1 MGRRMVSPKSSPL
14 SMSSR
19 RRPGFTLIELL
30 TAIAIIGVLAAA
42 LFPAIGGIRKRARQS
57 SAQTAFSQWASGI
70 ARYKQTYGF
79 YPNIGGGT
87 YVTNA
92 DTLHGLEDAVI
103 NGRFVRALSGRQ
115 PTGTALS
122 QSDRRTLNRN
132 AEEFVAFGR
141 DDFEDPTNF
150 SDASRLVD
158 RFNNRR
164 IRVIFD
170 TDGNTSIRNII
181 VPGGAIS
188 LPGELANIATAAGM
202 PARIIIYTTDLGD
215 DFESF
220 DGLGASDFAQVFAIQ

>member
-1 MGRRMVSPKSSPL
+1 
-14 SMSSR
+14 MSSR

-57 SAQTAFSQWASGI
+57 SAQTAFSQWAS
-70 ARYKQTYGF
+70 ALSRYKQTYGF
-79 YPNIGGGT
+79 YPNIGAT
-87 YVTNA
+87 YSTTT
-92 DTLHGLEDAVI
+92 DTLHDLGDAAV
-103 NGRFVRALSGRQ
+103 NGKFVRALSGRQ

-122 QSDRRTLNRN
+122 VADRRLLNRN
-132 AEEFVAFGR
+132 AEEFVAFGK

-170 TDGNTSIRNII
+170 TDNNTSIRNINP
-181 VPGGAIS
+181 PGGAAS
-188 LPGELANIATAAGM
+188 LPGDLSNMATASGM
-202 PARIIIYTTDLGD
+202 PARIIISTTDLGD

-220 DGLGASDFAQVFAIQ
+220 DGLGASDFAQVFAIQECPPVPSPARASR

>member
-1 MGRRMVSPKSSPL
+1 MTP
-14 SMSSR
+14 R

-30 TAIAIIGVLAAA
+30 TVIAIIGILAGV

-79 YPNIGGGT
+79 YPNIGGT
-87 YVTNA
+87 YATNL
-92 DTLHGLEDAVI
+92 DTLHDLNDVAV

-115 PTGTALS
+115 PTGTVLAPA
-122 QSDRRTLNRN
+122 DRRALNRN

-141 DDFEDPTNF
+141 DDFEDPANF

-170 TDGNTSIRNII
+170 TDNNTSIRNIS
-181 VPGGAIS
+181 VPGGPLS
-188 LPGELANIATAAGM
+188 LPAELRNISTAAGL

-220 DGLGASDFAQVFAIQ
+220 EGLGASDFAQVFAIQ

>member
-1 MGRRMVSPKSSPL
+1 M
-14 SMSSR
+14 
-19 RRPGFTLIELL
+19 
-30 TAIAIIGVLAAA
+30 IAIIGVLAGV

-79 YPNIGGGT
+79 YPNIGGT
-87 YVTNA
+87 YVTNL
-92 DTLHGLEDAVI
+92 DTLHDLSDAAV

-122 QSDRRTLNRN
+122 VADRRALNRN

-141 DDFEDPTNF
+141 DDFEDPANF

-158 RFNNRR
+158 RFSNRR

-170 TDGNTSIRNII
+170 TDNNTSIRNIS
-181 VPGGAIS
+181 VPGGPLS
-188 LPGELANIATAAGM
+188 LPAELRNISTAAGL

>member
-1 MGRRMVSPKSSPL
+1 MVSPKSTPL

-57 SAQTAFSQWASGI
+57 SAQTAFSQWASAL

-79 YPNIGGGT
+79 YPNIGST
-87 YVTNA
+87 YSTTT
-92 DTLHGLEDAVI
+92 DTLHDLGDAAV

-115 PTGTALS
+115 PTGSALAVA
-122 QSDRRTLNRN
+122 DRRALNRN

-150 SDASRLVD
+150 SDSSRLVD
-158 RFNNRR
+158 RFGNRR

-170 TDGNTSIRNII
+170 TDNNTSIRNINP
-181 VPGGAIS
+181 PGGAAS
-188 LPGELANIATAAGM
+188 LPGELSNMATAAGL

>member
-1 MGRRMVSPKSSPL
+1 MTP
-14 SMSSR
+14 R

-30 TAIAIIGVLAAA
+30 TVIAIIGILAGV

-79 YPNIGGGT
+79 YPNIGGT
-87 YVTNA
+87 YATNL
-92 DTLHGLEDAVI
+92 DTLHDLNDVAV

-115 PTGTALS
+115 PTGTALAVA
-122 QSDRRTLNRN
+122 DRRALNRN

-141 DDFEDPTNF
+141 DDFEDPANF

-170 TDGNTSIRNII
+170 TDNNTSIRNIS
-181 VPGGAIS
+181 VPGGPLS
-188 LPGELANIATAAGM
+188 LPAELRNISTAAGL

-220 DGLGASDFAQVFAIQ
+220 EGLGASDFAQVFAIQ

>member
-1 MGRRMVSPKSSPL
+1 M
-14 SMSSR
+14 
-19 RRPGFTLIELL
+19 
-30 TAIAIIGVLAAA
+30 IAIIGILAGV

-79 YPNIGGGT
+79 YPNIGGT
-87 YVTNA
+87 YATNL
-92 DTLHGLEDAVI
+92 DTLHDLSDAAV

-115 PTGTALS
+115 PTGTALAVA
-122 QSDRRTLNRN
+122 DRRLLNRN

-141 DDFEDPTNF
+141 EDFEDPANF

-170 TDGNTSIRNII
+170 TDNNTSIRNISA
-181 VPGGAIS
+181 PGGPLS
-188 LPGELANIATAAGM
+188 LPAELRNISTAAGL

>member
-1 MGRRMVSPKSSPL
+1 MTP
-14 SMSSR
+14 R

-30 TAIAIIGVLAAA
+30 TVIAIIGVLAGV

-79 YPNIGGGT
+79 YPNIGGT
-87 YVTNA
+87 YVTNL
-92 DTLHGLEDAVI
+92 DTLHDLSDAAV

-115 PTGTALS
+115 PTGTALAVA
-122 QSDRRTLNRN
+122 DLRALNRN
-132 AEEFVAFGR
+132 AAEFVPFGR
-141 DDFEDPTNF
+141 DDFEDPANF

-170 TDGNTSIRNII
+170 TDNNTSIRNIN
-181 VPGGAIS
+181 VPGGPLS
-188 LPGELANIATAAGM
+188 LPAELRNISTAAGL

-215 DFESF
+215 DFE
-220 DGLGASDFAQVFAIQ
+220 

>member
-1 MGRRMVSPKSSPL
+1 MKFPQPTPL
-14 SMSSR
+14 SMNSR

-57 SAQTAFSQWASGI
+57 SAQTAFSQWASAL

-79 YPNIGGGT
+79 YPNIGTT

-92 DTLHGLEDAVI
+92 DTLHQLEDQQV
-103 NGRFVRALSGRQ
+103 NRKFVRALSGRQ

-122 QSDRRTLNRN
+122 VADRRALNRN

-141 DDFEDPTNF
+141 DDFENPTNF
-150 SDASRLVD
+150 NDDSRLVD
-158 RFNNRR
+158 RFGNRY

-170 TDGNTSIRNII
+170 TDNNTSIRN
-181 VPGGAIS
+181 VNPPGGAVS
-188 LPGELANIATAAGM
+188 LPEELRNMSTAAGL
-202 PARIIIYTTDLGD
+202 PARIIIYTTDLAN
-215 DFESF
+215 DFESY

>member
-1 MGRRMVSPKSSPL
+1 MTP
-14 SMSSR
+14 R

-30 TAIAIIGVLAAA
+30 TVIAIIGILAGV

-79 YPNIGGGT
+79 YPNIGGT
-87 YVTNA
+87 YATNL
-92 DTLHGLEDAVI
+92 DTLHDLNDVAV

-115 PTGTALS
+115 PTGTALAVP
-122 QSDRRTLNRN
+122 DRRALNRN

-141 DDFEDPTNF
+141 DDFEDPANF

-170 TDGNTSIRNII
+170 TDNNTSIRNIS
-181 VPGGAIS
+181 VPGGPLS
-188 LPGELANIATAAGM
+188 LPAELRNISTAAGL

-220 DGLGASDFAQVFAIQ
+220 EGLGASDFAQVFAIQ

>member
-1 MGRRMVSPKSSPL
+1 MTP
-14 SMSSR
+14 R

-30 TAIAIIGVLAAA
+30 TVIAIIGVLAGV

-79 YPNIGGGT
+79 YPNIGGT
-87 YVTNA
+87 YVTNL
-92 DTLHGLEDAVI
+92 DTLHDLSDVAV

-115 PTGTALS
+115 PTGTALAVA
-122 QSDRRTLNRN
+122 DRRALNRN

-141 DDFEDPTNF
+141 DDFEDPANF
-150 SDASRLVD
+150 NDASRLVD

-170 TDGNTSIRNII
+170 TDNNTSIRNISA
-181 VPGGAIS
+181 PGGPLS
-188 LPGELANIATAAGM
+188 LPAELRNISTAAGL

-220 DGLGASDFAQVFAIQ
+220 DALGASDFAQVFAIQ

>member
-1 MGRRMVSPKSSPL
+1 MTP
-14 SMSSR
+14 R

-30 TAIAIIGVLAAA
+30 TVIAIIGVLAGV

-79 YPNIGGGT
+79 YPNIGGT
-87 YVTNA
+87 YVTNL
-92 DTLHGLEDAVI
+92 DTLHDLSDAAV

-115 PTGTALS
+115 PTGTALAVA
-122 QSDRRTLNRN
+122 DRRALNRN

-141 DDFEDPTNF
+141 DDFEDPANF

-170 TDGNTSIRNII
+170 TDNNTSIRNIS
-181 VPGGAIS
+181 VPGGPLS
-188 LPGELANIATAAGM
+188 LPAELRNISTAAGL

>member
-1 MGRRMVSPKSSPL
+1 L
-14 SMSSR
+14 
-19 RRPGFTLIELL
+19 
-30 TAIAIIGVLAAA
+30 
-42 LFPAIGGIRKRARQS
+42 
-57 SAQTAFSQWASGI
+57 

-79 YPNIGGGT
+79 YPNIGST

-92 DTLHGLEDAVI
+92 DTLHLLEDQAV
-103 NGRFVRALSGRQ
+103 NGKFVRALSGRQ

-122 QSDRRTLNRN
+122 VADRRALNRN

-158 RFNNRR
+158 RFGNRR

-170 TDGNTSIRNII
+170 TDNNTSIRNINP
-181 VPGGAIS
+181 PGGAVS
-188 LPGELANIATAAGM
+188 LPDELRNMSTAAGL
-202 PARIIIYTTDLGD
+202 PARIIIYTTDLAD
-215 DFESF
+215 DFESY

>member
-1 MGRRMVSPKSSPL
+1 MTP
-14 SMSSR
+14 R

-30 TAIAIIGVLAAA
+30 TVIAIIGVLAGV

-79 YPNIGGGT
+79 YPNIGGT
-87 YVTNA
+87 YVTNL
-92 DTLHGLEDAVI
+92 DTLHDLSDAAV

-122 QSDRRTLNRN
+122 VADRRALNRN

-141 DDFEDPTNF
+141 DDFEDPANF

-158 RFNNRR
+158 RFSNRR

-170 TDGNTSIRNII
+170 TDNNTSIRNIS
-181 VPGGAIS
+181 VPGGPLS
-188 LPGELANIATAAGM
+188 LPAELRNISTAAGL

>member
-1 MGRRMVSPKSSPL
+1 
-14 SMSSR
+14 MSSR

-57 SAQTAFSQWASGI
+57 SAQTAMSQWASGI

-79 YPNIGGGT
+79 YPNIGGT
-87 YVTNA
+87 YSTTT
-92 DTLHGLEDAVI
+92 DTLHDLADPAV

-115 PTGTALS
+115 PTGTALPVA
-122 QSDRRTLNRN
+122 DRRALNRN

-158 RFNNRR
+158 RFGNRR

-170 TDGNTSIRNII
+170 TDNNTNIRNVA

-188 LPGELANIATAAGM
+188 LPNEISNIATAVGL

-220 DGLGASDFAQVFAIQ
+220 DGLGASDFAQVLAIQ

>member
-1 MGRRMVSPKSSPL
+1 MTP
-14 SMSSR
+14 R

-30 TAIAIIGVLAAA
+30 TVIAIIGVLAGV

-79 YPNIGGGT
+79 YPNIGGT
-87 YVTNA
+87 YVTNL
-92 DTLHGLEDAVI
+92 DTLHDLSDAAV

-115 PTGTALS
+115 PTGTALAVA
-122 QSDRRTLNRN
+122 DRRALYRN
-132 AEEFVAFGR
+132 AEAFVAFGR
-141 DDFEDPTNF
+141 GDFEDPAYF

-158 RFNNRR
+158 RFSNRR

-170 TDGNTSIRNII
+170 TDNNTSIRNIS
-181 VPGGAIS
+181 VPGGPLS
-188 LPGELANIATAAGM
+188 LPAELRNISTAAGL

>member
-1 MGRRMVSPKSSPL
+1 MTP
-14 SMSSR
+14 R

-30 TAIAIIGVLAAA
+30 TVIAIIGVLAGV

-79 YPNIGGGT
+79 YPNIGGT
-87 YVTNA
+87 YVTNL
-92 DTLHGLEDAVI
+92 DTLHDLSDAAV

-115 PTGTALS
+115 PTGTALAVA
-122 QSDRRTLNRN
+122 DRRALNRN

-141 DDFEDPTNF
+141 DDFEDPANF

-170 TDGNTSIRNII
+170 TDNNTSIRNIN
-181 VPGGAIS
+181 VPGGPLS
-188 LPGELANIATAAGM
+188 LPAELRNISTAAGL

>member
-1 MGRRMVSPKSSPL
+1 MTP
-14 SMSSR
+14 R

-30 TAIAIIGVLAAA
+30 TVIAIIGILAGV

-79 YPNIGGGT
+79 YPNIGGT
-87 YVTNA
+87 YATNL
-92 DTLHGLEDAVI
+92 DTLHDLSDAAV

-122 QSDRRTLNRN
+122 VADRRALNRN

-141 DDFEDPTNF
+141 EDFEDPANF

-170 TDGNTSIRNII
+170 TDNNTSIRNISA
-181 VPGGAIS
+181 PGGPLS
-188 LPGELANIATAAGM
+188 LPAELRNISTAAGL

>member
-1 MGRRMVSPKSSPL
+1 VGRRMVFPKSTPL

-79 YPNIGGGT
+79 YPNIGGN
-87 YVTNA
+87 YVTTA
-92 DTLHGLEDAVI
+92 DTLHDLSDVAI

-122 QSDRRTLNRN
+122 VADRRALNRN

-164 IRVIFD
+164 IRVVFD
-170 TDGNTSIRNII
+170 TDNNTNIRNINP
-181 VPGGAIS
+181 PGGAIS
-188 LPGELANIATAAGM
+188 LPSELSNIATAAGM
-202 PARIIIYTTDLGD
+202 PARIIIYTTDLAD

>member
-1 MGRRMVSPKSSPL
+1 MTP
-14 SMSSR
+14 R

-30 TAIAIIGVLAAA
+30 TVIAIIGVLAGV

-79 YPNIGGGT
+79 YPNIGGT
-87 YVTNA
+87 YVTNL
-92 DTLHGLEDAVI
+92 DTLHDLSDAAV

-122 QSDRRTLNRN
+122 VADRRALNRN

-141 DDFEDPTNF
+141 DDFEDPANF

-158 RFNNRR
+158 RFSNRR

-170 TDGNTSIRNII
+170 TDNNTSIRNIS
-181 VPGGAIS
+181 VPGGPLS
-188 LPGELANIATAAGM
+188 LPAELRNTSTAAGL

>member
-1 MGRRMVSPKSSPL
+1 MTP
-14 SMSSR
+14 R

-30 TAIAIIGVLAAA
+30 TVIAIIGVLAGV

-79 YPNIGGGT
+79 YPNIGGT
-87 YVTNA
+87 YVTNL
-92 DTLHGLEDAVI
+92 DTLHDLSDAAV

-115 PTGTALS
+115 PTGTALAVA
-122 QSDRRTLNRN
+122 DRRALNRN
-132 AEEFVAFGR
+132 ADEFVAFGR
-141 DDFEDPTNF
+141 DDFEDPANF
-150 SDASRLVD
+150 SDASRLVV

-170 TDGNTSIRNII
+170 TDNNTSIRNIN
-181 VPGGAIS
+181 VPGGPLS
-188 LPGELANIATAAGM
+188 LPAELRNISTAAGL

>member
-1 MGRRMVSPKSSPL
+1 MVSPKSSPL

-57 SAQTAFSQWASGI
+57 SAQTAFSQWASGL
-70 ARYKQTYGF
+70 AKYRQTYGF
-79 YPNIGGGT
+79 YPNIGST
-87 YVTNA
+87 YVTTT
-92 DTLHGLEDAVI
+92 DTLHDLGDAVI
-103 NGRFVRALSGRQ
+103 NGRFVRAMSGRQ

-122 QSDRRTLNRN
+122 QADRRLLNRN

-141 DDFEDPTNF
+141 DDFEDPNSF

-158 RFNNRR
+158 RFGNRK

-170 TDGNTSIRNII
+170 TDNNTSIRNIA
-181 VPGGAIS
+181 VPGGAVS
-188 LPGELANIATAAGM
+188 LPNEISNIALPVGM
-202 PARIIIYTTDLGD
+202 PARIIIYTTDLAD

>member
-1 MGRRMVSPKSSPL
+1 
-14 SMSSR
+14 MSSR

-57 SAQTAFSQWASGI
+57 SAQTAFSQWAS
-70 ARYKQTYGF
+70 ALSRYKQTYGF
-79 YPNIGGGT
+79 YPNIGAT
-87 YVTNA
+87 YSTTT
-92 DTLHGLEDAVI
+92 DTLHDLGDAAV
-103 NGRFVRALSGRQ
+103 NGKFVRALSGRQ

-122 QSDRRTLNRN
+122 VADRRQLNRN
-132 AEEFVAFGR
+132 AEEFVAFGK

-170 TDGNTSIRNII
+170 TDNNTSIRNINP
-181 VPGGAIS
+181 PGGAAS
-188 LPGELANIATAAGM
+188 LPGDLSNMATASGM

-215 DFESF
+215 DFE
-220 DGLGASDFAQVFAIQ
+220 